1 MSEIYELFS
10 EVLGLVNN
18 DAKKIHS
25 SCKTRMLLSNSF
37 SDSVSPAF
45 LIRVGAAMEYSGSG
59 EEEEDGK
66 VWIFCF
72 FVFLIFYF

>member
-1 MSEIYELFS
+1 
-10 EVLGLVNN
+10 
-18 DAKKIHS
+18 
-25 SCKTRMLLSNSF
+25 MLKSKSF

-66 VWIFCF
+66 VLSFDIFSDF
-72 FVFLIFYF
+72 